1 MKEWIINQSQIT
13 YTVHLSSYKT
23 ISVEHVLPQNPSENS
38 QWRKDFTDEERDL
51 WTHRIANLVL
61 ISKRKN
67 SKLSNLDYEEKK
79 EKYLKERIDVFKGS
93 KIFLDKNSKWNV
105 DVLQERQEKLVSML
119 INNSL

>member
-1 MKEWIINQSQIT
+1 MKIKLIT
-13 YTVHLSSYKT
+13 VG
-23 ISVEHVLPQNPSENS
+23 
-38 QWRKDFTDEERDL
+38 
-51 WTHRIANLVL
+51 
-61 ISKRKN
+61 
-67 SKLSNLDYEEKK
+67 KLK

>member
-51 WTHRIANLVL
+51 WTHRVANLVL

-79 EKYLKERIDVFKGS
+79 
-93 KIFLDKNSKWNV
+93 KNT
-105 DVLQERQEKLVSML
+105 
-119 INNSL
+119 